1 MFSSNRNIETIS
13 QLVVEIKRHLE
24 LRGKSLQIS
33 FVSKLTRLF
42 AALVLGALLF
52 LFGGLALLFVS
63 MMLVATLAAYL
74 GSAIPAI
81 GIVVLVYVFLGVLVY
96 VQRRRWIEAPLAN
109 FLAGLFLDKETLE
122 NATTNHSSNP
132 ETHDK

>member
-13 QLVVEIKRHLE
+13 QLVVEIKRHVE
-24 LRGKSLQIS
+24 LRGKSLQVG
-33 FVSKLTRLF
+33 FVSKFTRLL

-63 MMLVATLAAYL
+63 LMLVATLAAYL

-81 GIVVLVYVFLGVLVY
+81 GIVVLVYIFLGVLVY
-96 VQRRRWIEAPLAN
+96 IQRRRWIEAPLAN
-109 FLAGLFLDKETLE
+109 FLASLFLDKETLE
-122 NATTNHSSNP
+122 NATANHSSNP
-132 ETHDK
+132 EKHDK